1 MLPVDRHNTVEG
13 VPFLDGEG
21 QGSDA
26 AAGTATVRMVH
37 LHDRTTHYPWHVVEA
52 VHRGSTSRSGEGSTA
67 EAGTASTVHPY
78 CRLPSEEGEE
88 GHVHRHGPRRR
99 DGHELTEACLV
110 ERAHERTDL
119 LLPHGC
125 DCRSFHVQQAQG
137 NREVD
142 RTLQDNQDEDGG
154 DCRHH
159 RHLAYRTLPEAG
171 DVPRAEAVPNQE
183 GGAVQPSPESE

>member
-1 MLPVDRHNTVEG
+1 MIPVDRHNTVEG
-13 VPFLDGEG
+13 VPFLDGAG

-37 LHDRTTHYPWHVVEA
+37 LHDRTTRYPGA
-52 VHRGSTSRSGEGSTA
+52 VHRGSTSRSGERSTA
-67 EAGTASTVHPY
+67 EAGTASTVHPD
-78 CRLPSEEGEE
+78 CRLPNEEGEG
-88 GHVHRHGPRRR
+88 GHGRRHDPRRR
-99 DGHELTEACLV
+99 GGHELTEVCLGGRV
-110 ERAHERTDL
+110 HERTDP

-125 DCRSFHVQQAQG
+125 DCRSFHVRQVQG

-159 RHLAYRTLPEAG
+159 RHLAYRTLPGAG
-171 DVPRAEAVPNQE
+171 DVPRAEVVPNQVE
-183 GGAVQPSPESE
+183 GVVQPSPESE